1 MFSFRSYLLIF
12 LLTIVLWSLESCT
25 TTIGPEATE
34 EPDTVKSYVR
44 AIVTTPDMTNQ
55 VWEVRRP
62 DTISNGKVGFFNSR
76 NVLDTRQGEAVYTYI
91 GCNHN
96 LDPDN
101 NNISIVISKPKNVRI
116 YATQINNIDQRLDSL
131 RTWEEEELRFLFI
144 APPVIVAPF
153 SPGTLRAFS
162 WTRTQASEVNVI
174 VSSGVLSLQT
184 KYNVIYSANYN
195 LYFADN
201 PIYEKKYSSTILE
214 ASLTIDKYDRE
225 KGRISGRFSF
235 HVIGSIG
242 KEDISIRD
250 GVFENVK
257 LWVR

>member
-1 MFSFRSYLLIF
+1 
-12 LLTIVLWSLESCT
+12 
-25 TTIGPEATE
+25 
-34 EPDTVKSYVR
+34 
-44 AIVTTPDMTNQ
+44 MTNQ

-76 NVLDTRQGEAVYTYI
+76 NVLDTRQGSVVYTFIRCY
-91 GCNHN
+91 HN
-96 LDPDN
+96 LSTN
-101 NNISIVISKPKNVRI
+101 NNYISIVINNPKNVRI

-144 APPVIVAPF
+144 APPVIVTPF

-162 WTRTQASEVNVI
+162 WIKTQASEVNLI

-184 KYNVIYSANYN
+184 RYSAVYSVEYILNAQISVYGN
-195 LYFADN
+195 
-201 PIYEKKYSSTILE
+201 KYSSTILE
-214 ASLTIDKYDRE
+214 ASLTIDKYDKE

-235 HVIGSIG
+235 HVIGSIN

-250 GVFENVK
+250 GVFDNVK
-257 LWVR
+257 LTTFSD